1 MGKNSTT
8 TEAVPLFAGAAWF
21 DPIEVGL
28 RDRVR
33 HFLEEMIE
41 QEATAALG
49 RSRYQRGAAAGYRHG
64 TRSRRLL
71 GSFGPVEIAVPRAR
85 LMAADGSSREWQSAV
100 LPRYARMTR
109 QVEALIAST
118 YLAGTNTRRVKRAL
132 AALFNGA
139 VGKDVVSR
147 VWRKVKTDW
156 DAWTRR
162 DLAQE
167 DIVRL
172 ILDGSVAR
180 VRLDRKATNVSLLVV
195 LGIRRDGQKILLAVR
210 NMGGESEA
218 AWRGVLDDLVARGLR
233 TPEFLIIDGAAGL
246 EKALAALWPE
256 VPTQR
261 CTVHK
266 HRNLLAHAPDQLHD
280 EISADYNDMIYAK
293 TAREIEAKRRTF
305 LRKWRLKCRAVAQ
318 SLEEAGDRLFTF
330 TRLPESQWKSARTT
344 NAIERLHEEFRRRIK
359 TQTVLPSA
367 ETAAMLFWALL
378 ASGQITMRKIDGWQT
393 LPEKLIPPCIDL
405 AA

>member
-1 MGKNSTT
+1 
-8 TEAVPLFAGAAWF
+8 EAVPLFAGEAWF

-139 VGKDVVSR
+139 VGKDVVS
-147 VWRKVKTDW
+147 
-156 DAWTRR
+156 
-162 DLAQE
+162 
-167 DIVRL
+167 
-172 ILDGSVAR
+172 
-180 VRLDRKATNVSLLVV
+180 
-195 LGIRRDGQKILLAVR
+195 
-210 NMGGESEA
+210 
-218 AWRGVLDDLVARGLR
+218 
-233 TPEFLIIDGAAGL
+233 
-246 EKALAALWPE
+246 
-256 VPTQR
+256 
-261 CTVHK
+261 
-266 HRNLLAHAPDQLHD
+266 
-280 EISADYNDMIYAK
+280 
-293 TAREIEAKRRTF
+293 
-305 LRKWRLKCRAVAQ
+305 
-318 SLEEAGDRLFTF
+318 
-330 TRLPESQWKSARTT
+330 
-344 NAIERLHEEFRRRIK
+344 
-359 TQTVLPSA
+359 
-367 ETAAMLFWALL
+367 
-378 ASGQITMRKIDGWQT
+378 
-393 LPEKLIPPCIDL
+393 
-405 AA
+405 

>member
-1 MGKNSTT
+1 MEKNSTT
-8 TEAVPLFAGAAWF
+8 DAAPLFSGEAWF
-21 DPIEVGL
+21 DPIEAEL
-28 RDRVR
+28 RERIR
-33 HFLEEMIE
+33 GFLEEMVE

-49 RSRYQRGAAAGYRHG
+49 RRRYQRGAAAGYRHG
-64 TRSRRLL
+64 TRSRQLL
-71 GSFGPVEIAVPRAR
+71 GSFGPVEIAVPRVR
-85 LMAADGSSREWQSAV
+85 LLAPDGTSREWRSAV
-100 LPRYARMTR
+100 LPRYARMTK
-109 QVEALIAST
+109 QAEALIASA

-132 AALFNGA
+132 AALFKGA

-156 DAWTRR
+156 DAWRRR

-172 ILDGSVAR
+172 ILDGSVVR

-246 EKALAALWPE
+246 EQALAALWPE

-266 HRNLLAHAPDQLHD
+266 HRNLLAHAPDSLHD

-293 TAREIEAKRRTF
+293 TAKEIEAKRRTF

-393 LPEKLIPPCIDL
+393 LPEKLIPPCIGL